1 MGIIQRQTVRTT
13 AITLVG
19 TVVGAASQ
27 LLLPFV
33 FSEQEQIGALAVLN
47 AVSRIFAITFA
58 LGFAQVTLQVFSFFR
73 DEERGHSGFLIFGV
87 VVSLIGG
94 LLGLASF
101 YLFHDYFIGTGPEYQ
116 LIRSI
121 SYLIFPIIFFRIFFT
136 NLDPYLRML
145 FSSVFGALWEGL
157 ILKMVI
163 LIAVLLFWLGWI
175 DYTYTAYL
183 YAAALCLPGLAV
195 IVLSILKTKPIVLP
209 RREHFTT
216 EKRKNLMLYSFFGIL
231 GTASGVLVV
240 SIDQVMVNKM
250 VGTDAA
256 GVYSVL
262 FFAGILISIPAR
274 GLKRIAVPVLAESWK
289 RNDQK
294 EILDVYKKS
303 VVNQTVVAVYL
314 FVTGWLCIGP
324 VLTFLPDY
332 THGLYVFFFI
342 GLAQLFD
349 MMTGV
354 NMEIIA
360 TSNRYRWNTYFN
372 VLLAILVIGL
382 NLVFIHYWG
391 IVGAA
396 GASALAMLL
405 VNISRWYFLKKVYGF
420 QPFDRSAPIAVL
432 IGIMIVGLFELL
444 PLNFSPIIRMLIY
457 SLSITFIYWG
467 IIFLLDLAPDTKKWV
482 YKIKRKLFT

>member
-19 TVVGAASQ
+19 TVVGAVSQ

-33 FSEQEQIGALAVLN
+33 FNEQEQIGALAVLN

-73 DEERGHSGFLIFGV
+73 NEERGHSGFLIFGV
-87 VVSLIGG
+87 LVSLVGG

-101 YLFHDYFIGTGPEYQ
+101 YLFHDYFIGVGPEYQ

-163 LIAVLLFWLGWI
+163 LVAVLLFWLGWI

-209 RREHFTT
+209 QREHFTK

-289 RNDQK
+289 RNDQQ
-294 EILDVYKKS
+294 EILNVYKKS
-303 VVNQTVVAVYL
+303 VENQTVVAVYL

-324 VLTFLPDY
+324 ALTFLPDY
-332 THGLYVFFFI
+332 AHGLYVFFFI

-372 VLLAILVIGL
+372 VVLAILVIGL
-382 NLVFIHYWG
+382 NLVFIHYWD

-396 GASALAMLL
+396 AASALAMLL
-405 VNISRWYFLKKVYGF
+405 INVSRWYFLKKVYGF
-420 QPFDRSAPIAVL
+420 QPFSKKIIGVMIIGLVVMVL
-432 IGIMIVGLFELL
+432 LM
-444 PLNFSPIIRMLIY
+444 PLDGVFSPQIQLFMYAL
-457 SLSITFIYWG
+457 LST
-467 IIFLLDLAPDTKKWV
+467 IIFWLIIFQLNLSPDIKQWVLKIVKKF
-482 YKIKRKLFT
+482 I